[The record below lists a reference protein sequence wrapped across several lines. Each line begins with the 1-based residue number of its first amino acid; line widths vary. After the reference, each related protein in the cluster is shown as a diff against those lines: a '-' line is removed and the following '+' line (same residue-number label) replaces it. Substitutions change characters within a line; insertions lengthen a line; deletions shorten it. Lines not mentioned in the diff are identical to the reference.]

1 MKLDD
6 YEKELMELEQ
16 KGLIKEHEP
25 DPEEKRALME
35 AAKSTLQKDRQVSIR
50 LSSRDLVSLKRKANR
65 YGIPYQTFISSVL
78 HRYASGDIHLERTDG
93 GDAAR

>member
-1 MKLDD
+1 MNIDD
-6 YEKELMELEQ
+6 YEKELLEFEE
-16 KGLIKEHEP
+16 KGLIKAHEP

-65 YGIPYQTFISSVL
+65 YRIPYQTFISSVL
-78 HRYASGDIHLERTDG
+78 HRYASGDIHLERTAED
-93 GDAAR
+93 DAAR

>member
-1 MKLDD
+1 
-6 YEKELMELEQ
+6 MELEQ